1 MFRYAITNRSLF
13 PGNEA
18 QRQAALIQQTARWA
32 ADGIDL
38 IQLREKDLPTGTL
51 VNLARKI
58 LQTISLSESPPS
70 RLLINARLDVAI
82 AARAHGVHLTAAP
95 GELTA
100 AQVRSLYLAA
110 GLPPPIITVS
120 CHTLAEVE
128 RATRAQADA
137 IVFAPV
143 FEKPLPDQAALPGS
157 GLDQLRSACAAAH
170 PTWVYA
176 LGGVTQAN
184 APACLAAG
192 ASGIAGIRL
201 FHTS

>member
-1 MFRYAITNRSLF
+1 MFRYAITNRTLF
-13 PGNEA
+13 SGNEA

-38 IQLREKDLPTGTL
+38 IQLREKDLPTATL

-58 LQTISLSESPPS
+58 LISLSGGPS

>member
-58 LQTISLSESPPS
+58 LQIISLSGGPS